1 MNRYSKTIT
10 SRFNMMARYHD
21 RKGNV
26 STLNTTI
33 YKPAN
38 RAMSEELDGKNS
50 DIYLLAQEGD
60 RLDNLAN
67 EFYGDSTLWW
77 FIARINHLNTINV
90 PAGTSLRLPIS
101 LEDATSE

>member
-1 MNRYSKTIT
+1 MNRYSKTIKT
-10 SRFNMMARYHD
+10 SFDMRPRYRD
-21 RKGNV
+21 RRGNV
-26 STLNTTI
+26 SKFNTTI

-77 FIARINHLNTINV
+77 FIARINHLNTMNV
-90 PAGTSLRLPIS
+90 PAGTSLRMPIS

>member
-1 MNRYSKTIT
+1 MNRYSKTT
-10 SRFNMMARYHD
+10 KNKFNMKSRYHN
-21 RKGNV
+21 RRGNV
-26 STLNTTI
+26 SKFNTTI
-33 YKPAN
+33 YKPAD
-38 RAMSEELDGKNS
+38 RAMSEELHGKNS

-77 FIARINHLNTINV
+77 FIARINHLNAINV
-90 PAGTSLRLPIS
+90 PAGTSLRLPVS

>member
-1 MNRYSKTIT
+1 MT
-10 SRFNMMARYHD
+10 SRYHD

-26 STLNTTI
+26 SKFNTTV
-33 YKPAN
+33 YKPVD

-50 DIYLLAQEGD
+50 DVYLLAQEGD

-67 EFYGDSTLWW
+67 EFYGDPSLWW
-77 FIARINHLNTINV
+77 FIARINHLNSINV
-90 PAGTSLRLPIS
+90 PVGTSLRLPVT

>member
-1 MNRYSKTIT
+1 MSRYSKTTT
-10 SRFNMMARYHD
+10 SKFNMTSRYHD

-26 STLNTTI
+26 SKFNTTI

-38 RAMSEELDGKNS
+38 RAMSEELDSKNS
-50 DIYLLAQEGD
+50 DLYLLAQEGD

-67 EFYGDSTLWW
+67 EYYGNPSLWW
-77 FIARINHLNTINV
+77 FIARINHLNSINV
-90 PAGTSLRLPIS
+90 PAGTSLRLPAS

>member
-1 MNRYSKTIT
+1 MSRYSKTAT
-10 SRFNMMARYHD
+10 NKFNMTSRYHD

-26 STLNTTI
+26 SKFNTTI

-50 DIYLLAQEGD
+50 DLYLLAQEGD

-67 EFYGDSTLWW
+67 EYYGDSSLWW
-77 FIARINHLNTINV
+77 FIARINHLNSINV
-90 PAGTSLRLPIS
+90 PAGTSLRLPAS

>member
-1 MNRYSKTIT
+1 MNRYSKTIKT
-10 SRFNMMARYHD
+10 SFDMKPRYSD
-21 RKGNV
+21 RRGNV
-26 STLNTTI
+26 SKFNTTI

-50 DIYLLAQEGD
+50 EIYLLAQEGD

-67 EFYGDSTLWW
+67 EFYGDSTLCW
-77 FIARINHLNTINV
+77 FISRIIHLNTINV

>member
-1 MNRYSKTIT
+1 MRRYSKTLK
-10 SRFNMMARYHD
+10 SRFNISSRYHD

-26 STLNTTI
+26 SKFNTTI

-50 DIYLLAQEGD
+50 DIYLLSQEGD

-67 EFYGDSTLWW
+67 EFYGDPTLWW
-77 FIARINHLNTINV
+77 FIARVNHLNTINI
-90 PAGTSLRLPIS
+90 PANTSLRLPVS

>member
-1 MNRYSKTIT
+1 MRRYSKTLKD
-10 SRFNMMARYHD
+10 RFNISSRYHN
-21 RKGNV
+21 RKGTI
-26 STLNTTI
+26 SKFNTTI

-67 EFYGDSTLWW
+67 EFYGDPTLWW
-77 FIARINHLNTINV
+77 FIPRVKHLNTINV
-90 PAGTSLRLPIS
+90 PANTSLRLPTS
-101 LEDATSE
+101 LEDAASE